1 MLLELPIFE
10 HIDATDVK
18 DAASCL
24 DRYGEKARVIAGA
37 TDLLSLMKDRIEGPG
52 LRAPEVLVNVKTIPG
67 LTSITFDEET
77 GLKIGAAVTL
87 NQLATSDLIR
97 RRFNILSQAALQVGT
112 TQLRNVGTVGGN
124 VCQRP
129 RCSYFRH
136 PHFVCFKKGG
146 TRCYAV
152 TGEHRFYHA
161 IMMHG
166 KCVMAHPSDMAS
178 ALIALKARAVIAN
191 PEGERKVSFDAF
203 FSGPNSLG
211 ETVLKSGELLT
222 AVEVPDQQNSHQIF
236 LKQRIRHAADFA
248 LSSVAAAARMSDGIC
263 EEISVVLGGVAPYPH
278 VAAEVEKMIKG
289 RRLEERL
296 ISDAAEASVKEAR
309 PLPMNGYKVDLTK
322 ALVKR
327 ALRFV
332 AKDTKGG

>member
-1 MLLELPIFE
+1 M
-10 HIDATDVK
+10 
-18 DAASCL
+18 
-24 DRYGEKARVIAGA
+24 
-37 TDLLSLMKDRIEGPG
+37 
-52 LRAPEVLVNVKTIPG
+52 
-67 LTSITFDEET
+67 TSITYDEET
-77 GLKIGAAVTL
+77 GLRIGAAATL

-97 RRFNILSQAALQVGT
+97 QRFTMLSQAALQVGT
-112 TQLRNVGTVGGN
+112 TQLRNMGTVGGN

-136 PHFVCFKKGG
+136 PHFICFKKGG

-152 TGEHRFYHA
+152 AGEHRFYHA

-166 KCVMAHPSDMAS
+166 KCVMAHPSDMAP
-178 ALIALKARAVIAN
+178 ALLALKARAIIASS
-191 PEGERKVSFDAF
+191 EKERKVPFETF
-203 FSGPNSLG
+203 FSGPNSLV

-222 AVEVPDQQNSHQIF
+222 AVEIPDQQNTRQIF

-248 LSSVAAAARMSDGIC
+248 LSSVTAEARMSDGIC

-278 VAAEVEKMIKG
+278 PAAEVEKMIQG

-296 ISDAAEASVKEAR
+296 IADAAEASVKEAR

-322 ALVKR
+322 ALVRR
-327 ALRFV
+327 AL
-332 AKDTKGG
+332 TMIQQG